1 MFFVEKFPVFLY
13 NNGNLTDINT
23 EDITMANVKELLKA
37 EENGSLS
44 FGDYSLTQKTKVD
57 EFSFEGDVYKVINLY
72 QVLLYMVTKKQNA
85 RLCLRQRQ
93 RMTYRLL
100 LK

>member
-44 FGDYSLTQKTKVD
+44 FGDYSLTQKTKLD
-57 EFSFEGDVYKVINLY
+57 DFSFEGETYKVKTFQEI
-72 QVLLYMVTKKQNA
+72 TKKQNA
-85 RLCLRQRQ
+85 RLCLGQRQ

>member
-1 MFFVEKFPVFLY
+1 
-13 NNGNLTDINT
+13 
-23 EDITMANVKELLKA
+23 MANVKELLKA

-44 FGDYSLTQKTKVD
+44 FGDYSLTQKTKLD
-57 EFSFEGDVYKVINLY
+57 DFSFEGDTYKVKTFQEITRLEKMAVLYMNLY